1 MSEDKA
7 PKVINK
13 SGTLKMTDEVAAKKE
28 VKDIAGKKMDR
39 RNRRDRVKADVAP
52 KEFDEITIAPLLV
65 AAACVS
71 KLSLLWVT
79 TKTKLVSA

>member
-52 KEFDEITIAPLLV
+52 KNLMKSP
-65 AAACVS
+65 
-71 KLSLLWVT
+71 
-79 TKTKLVSA
+79 